1 VAEGTTPA
9 APPRVLHVLEALE
22 GGTARH
28 LVDVVRH
35 AKGTAHEVV
44 IPVERIGGV
53 TDEAAEGHLREA
65 GATVHHLGMRR
76 TPWSPAN
83 AAALVRLARL
93 VRRVEPDVVHGHS
106 SIGGLLARLA
116 AAGTGRPRVY
126 TPNGVTD
133 VRAGRWVERALAP
146 LTDRVVAVST
156 SEAATVVDL
165 HLAAA
170 DRVATIPNGIDLEP
184 AARIDLRSR
193 LGIGAGVPL
202 VGSIAR
208 LVPQKAPL
216 DLVAAAAAVRAEVP
230 EARFV
235 LVGDGAL
242 AGEVDAAVRTAGLE
256 GVLQRIPVL
265 PGAAG
270 LLADLDVFLLTSR
283 FEGGPYAPLEAMRE
297 GAAVVLTDVVGS
309 RDAVEDGRTGLLVPP
324 GEPAAAAAAVVGLL
338 RDPARRA
345 SLISAARE
353 RVAQRFDV
361 RAMGAAHD
369 ALYADLTRSSRRA
382 RKGAPS

>member
-1 VAEGTTPA
+1 
-9 APPRVLHVLEALE
+9 
-22 GGTARH
+22 
-28 LVDVVRH
+28 VRH
-35 AKGTAHEVV
+35 ATATDHEVV
-44 IPVERIGGV
+44 IPVRRVGGV
-53 TDEAAEGHLREA
+53 TDEAAEGHLRAA

-83 AAALVRLARL
+83 AAALARL
-93 VRRVEPDVVHGHS
+93 VRLIRRTDPDVVHGHS

-133 VRAGRWVERALAP
+133 VRVGRWVERALAP
-146 LTDRVVAVST
+146 LTDRVVAVSP
-156 SEAATVVDL
+156 SEAERVVAL
-165 HLAAA
+165 HLAPTG
-170 DRVATIPNGIDLEP
+170 RVATIPNGIDLAP
-184 AARIDLRSR
+184 ADRIDLRTR
-193 LGIGAGVPL
+193 LGIDAATPL

-216 DLVAAAAAVRAEVP
+216 DLVAAASAIRAQIP

-235 LVGDGAL
+235 LVGDGAM
-242 AGEVDAAVRTAGLE
+242 AEEVDAAIRRAGLE
-256 GVLQRIPVL
+256 GALDRIPVL

-270 LLADLDVFLLTSR
+270 MLADLDVFLLTSR

-297 GAAVVLTDVVGS
+297 GTAVVLTDVVGS

-324 GEPAAAAAAVVGLL
+324 EDPDAAAAAVVGLL
-338 RDPARRA
+338 RDPDRRGELA
-345 SLISAARE
+345 STAWA
-353 RVAQRFDV
+353 RVAEHFDV

-369 ALYADLTRSSRRA
+369 ALYADLTRSPRRA
-382 RKGAPS
+382 RKEGPS